1 MTIDPDLAET
11 DQAYAYAGDDPV
23 NRSDPTGD
31 FSLGI
36 CAGFETHIAFLQL
49 GAGDCLTE
57 IRSGSNTGQIGIVG
71 TALTGLGL
79 GLGVGLQ
86 FYVQV
91 SNADNLNQLGSWFTY
106 FAASAALGGGILGGD
121 VGIEAGALVSG
132 ALGESYTWVKVISGW
147 FGVDSEAARG
157 AFDILE
163 HLALPAGFNPRSE
176 LDKAK
181 TIADKYHSGQGQLT
195 CAP

>member
-1 MTIDPDLAET
+1 M
-11 DQAYAYAGDDPV
+11 
-23 NRSDPTGD
+23 
-31 FSLGI
+31 
-36 CAGFETHIAFLQL
+36 
-49 GAGDCLTE
+49 
-57 IRSGSNTGQIGIVG
+57 
-71 TALTGLGL
+71 TGLGL

-106 FAASAALGGGILGGD
+106 FAASAALGGGIEGTFFWNNHWSGDVILGGD